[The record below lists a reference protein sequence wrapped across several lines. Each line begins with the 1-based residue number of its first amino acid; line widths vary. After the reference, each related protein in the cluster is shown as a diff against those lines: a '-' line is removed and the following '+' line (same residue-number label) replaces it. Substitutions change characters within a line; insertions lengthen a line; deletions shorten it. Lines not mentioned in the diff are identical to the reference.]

1 MFENTSNILTATVG
15 GTGRIAAG
23 TGIKY
28 TGTCIRKVGEIL
40 VAGGSWLETQGALMS
55 AKGKA
60 VKMLSNG
67 QLTVLG
73 AAALAAGQ
81 NPIEVMMS
89 EILSGQPLNMMN
101 SSQSQQATPQ
111 PQSIS
116 TQTST
121 SKMNQEEIPPA
132 ELAAD
137 LC

>member
-1 MFENTSNILTATVG
+1 MFENTSNLLTATFG

-28 TGTCIRKVGEIL
+28 TGTGIRKIGELL
-40 VAGGSWLETQGALMS
+40 VAGGTWLESKGAIMA

-60 VKMLSNG
+60 VKMISNG

-81 NPIEVMMS
+81 NPVEVMVA
-89 EILSGQPLNMMN
+89 EILSGEPLNIVG
-101 SSQSQQATPQ
+101 SQPAQQQPQ
-111 PQSIS
+111 PQQKP
-116 TQTST
+116 TAAAEV
-121 SKMNQEEIPPA
+121 EEIPPA
-132 ELAAD
+132 DLAND

>member
-1 MFENTSNILTATVG
+1 MFENTSNLLTATVG

-28 TGTCIRKVGEIL
+28 TGTGIRKIGEFL
-40 VAGGSWLETQGALMS
+40 VAGGTWLEAQGAVMA

-60 VKMLSNG
+60 VKMISSG

-81 NPIEVMMS
+81 NPVEVMVA
-89 EILSGQPLNMMN
+89 EILSGEPLNIVGAAPV
-101 SSQSQQATPQ
+101 QPVQQQQPKPATATEATTEQ
-111 PQSIS
+111 
-116 TQTST
+116 
-121 SKMNQEEIPPA
+121 EIPPA

>member
-1 MFENTSNILTATVG
+1 MFENTSNLLMTTFG

-28 TGTCIRKVGEIL
+28 TGTGIRKIGELL
-40 VAGGSWLETQGALMS
+40 VAGGTWLEAQGAVMA

-60 VKMLSNG
+60 VKMISNG

-81 NPIEVMMS
+81 NPVEVMVA
-89 EILSGQPLNMMN
+89 EILSGEPLNIVG
-101 SSQSQQATPQ
+101 SQPAQQTAQQQPKPATATEATATEQ
-111 PQSIS
+111 
-116 TQTST
+116 
-121 SKMNQEEIPPA
+121 EIPPA

>member
-1 MFENTSNILTATVG
+1 MFENTSNLLVTTVG

-28 TGTCIRKVGEIL
+28 TGTGIRKVGELLIK
-40 VAGGSWLETQGALMS
+40 GGSWLEATGAVMA

-81 NPIEVMMS
+81 NPIEVMVA
-89 EILSGQPLNMMN
+89 EILSGEPLNIVDN
-101 SSQSQQATPQ
+101 TAQQKQQQESAT
-111 PQSIS
+111 
-116 TQTST
+116 TATT
-121 SKMNQEEIPPA
+121 EKEIPPEQLA
-132 ELAAD
+132 DEL
-137 LC
+137 C